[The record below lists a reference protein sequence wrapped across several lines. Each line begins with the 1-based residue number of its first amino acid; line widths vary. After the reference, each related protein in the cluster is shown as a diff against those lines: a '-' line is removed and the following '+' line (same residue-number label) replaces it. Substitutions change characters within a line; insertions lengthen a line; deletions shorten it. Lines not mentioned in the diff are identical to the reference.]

1 MPIYAQI
8 SNDNTVV
15 AVSFLSSQVNDDNMI
30 LISSDQLVSVG
41 DKYLDGEF
49 IRPNVILPKVITKL
63 AFKQRLTQA
72 ERIAIRA
79 AASSN
84 PIVFDF
90 LDILDSATFVDLQR
104 ADTIDGIN
112 AMEVAGLLAVGRATE
127 ILNAPVQ
134 DYERFNG

>member
-49 IRPNVILPKVITKL
+49 IRPNVIQPKVITKL

-134 DYERFNG
+134 DHERFNG